1 MLMQKENT
9 VVQTHIISLSCPYHV
24 SHGEWTSRSDVSD
37 VSQKQTNHQQQIEE
51 EKFVQEMKEKK
62 TLKRIDG
69 NVIKYSALIC
79 YPKKTAKSLR
89 LLETEWNSSKR

>member
-1 MLMQKENT
+1 MDLTQWCFWCLIET
-9 VVQTHIISLSCPYHV
+9 DESST
-24 SHGEWTSRSDVSD
+24 T
-37 VSQKQTNHQQQIEE
+37 IEE

-62 TLKRIDG
+62 ILKRIDG

-89 LLETEWNSSKR
+89 LLETEWNSSKRWTKTRDIYTTLRKNKEKKQQ

>member
-1 MLMQKENT
+1 MVNGPHAVMFLMSHRNRR
-9 VVQTHIISLSCPYHV
+9 IINNNRRRKVCARN
-24 SHGEWTSRSDVSD
+24 ER
-37 VSQKQTNHQQQIEE
+37 
-51 EKFVQEMKEKK
+51 KK

>member
-1 MLMQKENT
+1 M
-9 VVQTHIISLSCPYHV
+9 
-24 SHGEWTSRSDVSD
+24 
-37 VSQKQTNHQQQIEE
+37 
-51 EKFVQEMKEKK
+51 QEMKEKK
-62 TLKRIDG
+62 ILKRIDG